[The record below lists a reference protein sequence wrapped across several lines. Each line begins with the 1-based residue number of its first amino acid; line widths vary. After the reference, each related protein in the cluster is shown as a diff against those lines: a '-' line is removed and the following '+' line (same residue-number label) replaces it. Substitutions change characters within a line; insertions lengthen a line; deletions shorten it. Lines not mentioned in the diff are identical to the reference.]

1 MGVDI
6 AGLGLIFI
14 AALAGFVPGVLA
26 GIWIVSHR
34 NYAAWK
40 KKKKQ
45 VRRQIEKSR
54 KSLDRAKAKDLAKQK
69 KEFRKRQKDR
79 RKEEKRA
86 EKLRRRTERDTEE
99 EEEIFLGTPEEADIP
114 DTDAEPVPADD
125 VSEPEV
131 PAEEPAREEAE
142 DASAGSGRPKKR
154 KTRLFGRKKKKDT
167 LLESRM
173 QTCISDMSFECAE
186 NGTSEKEMARE
197 YQKKQD
203 DAYRI

>member
-6 AGLGLIFI
+6 AGFGLIFL
-14 AALAGFVPGVLA
+14 AMLAGFIPGIII

-54 KSLDRAKAKDLAKQK
+54 KALDKAKK
-69 KEFRKRQKDR
+69 KDIAGQEREFRKEQKKR
-79 RKEEKRA
+79 RKEE
-86 EKLRRRTERDTEE
+86 RRNAGPPEADDETDYSAPEPEDTENDTVEHTETEREDNGINKGAPEPSSDSGE
-99 EEEIFLGTPEEADIP
+99 SAADGTP
-114 DTDAEPVPADD
+114 
-125 VSEPEV
+125 
-131 PAEEPAREEAE
+131 
-142 DASAGSGRPKKR
+142 GRKPKR
-154 KTRLFGRKKKKDT
+154 IFGWKKKKGT
-167 LLESRM
+167 LLENRM

-186 NGTSEKEMARE
+186 NGTSEKEVARE
-197 YQKKQD
+197 FQKKQD